1 MRSARFSHIVL
12 RNKTNVSEF
21 LEVTRP
27 PADGVSSSSAED
39 KYSPPSLQAFSHL
52 GLNYSGICG
61 SARRVLLAL
70 EAVWRIPPLIQ

>member
-27 PADGVSSSSAED
+27 PAVGVSSSSAED
-39 KYSPPSLQAFSHL
+39 IYSPPPHSRHFFTWVWIAAAFAAVL
-52 GLNYSGICG
+52 GAPFWLWKQFGKS
-61 SARRVLLAL
+61 R
-70 EAVWRIPPLIQ
+70 P